1 MGTTSWPLS
10 DDQNEISHSDLKDR
24 KEGEDPVANYTFPPP
39 TPETTTFLNTFNHHK
54 RTIVIPLSPFREGG
68 RKWVIKSLLIC
79 PA

>member
-39 TPETTTFLNTFNHHK
+39 PQK
-54 RTIVIPLSPFREGG
+54 PPLSLTLSIITKGQ
-68 RKWVIKSLLIC
+68 L
-79 PA
+79 